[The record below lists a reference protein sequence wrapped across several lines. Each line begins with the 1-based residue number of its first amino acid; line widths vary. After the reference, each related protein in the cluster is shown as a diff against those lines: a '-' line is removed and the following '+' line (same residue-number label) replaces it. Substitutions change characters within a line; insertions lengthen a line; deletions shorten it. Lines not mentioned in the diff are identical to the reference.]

1 MDNPILQSL
10 WDRKSTRVFLEKPI
24 TKEAQEI
31 ILGAAMQAPTAGNQ
45 MLYTILQIT
54 DQNLKERLAET
65 CDHQPFIAKAP
76 LVLVF
81 LADFQRWYDAFASAG
96 CHPRLPAEGDLMLA
110 VADACIAAQNSVVAA
125 QSLGIGSCYI
135 GDILEQVEIHREL
148 LDLPDYVMPAA
159 MVVYGYPTDQQ
170 QNRKKPERFAPA
182 LSRSFFDHQVVYAV
196 RLEQAERLVP
206 EFFES
211 EHEKWFCE
219 RAEREKQTDFSY
231 PSYMDAFCK
240 RKYLSAFSREMSRS
254 VAVYLEKFKHS

>member
-54 DQNLKERLAET
+54 DQNLKERLVET

-81 LADFQRWYDAFASAG
+81 LADFQRWYDAFVFAG
-96 CHPRLPAEGDLMLA
+96 CNPRLPAEGDLMLA

-182 LSRSFFDHQVVYAV
+182 YIVQENRYHTFSA
-196 RLEQAERLVP
+196 
-206 EFFES
+206 S